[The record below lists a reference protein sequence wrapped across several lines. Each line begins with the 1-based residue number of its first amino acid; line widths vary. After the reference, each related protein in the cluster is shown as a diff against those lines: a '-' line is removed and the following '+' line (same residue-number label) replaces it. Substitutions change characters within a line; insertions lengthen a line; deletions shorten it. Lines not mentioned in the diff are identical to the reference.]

1 VTGPGTNNSAVTWHL
16 DLVAERTDGA
26 LRLTVWGRL
35 GSAGTASLVAALTSA
50 IASGDRHIVLD
61 LRGLDYINSAGIMAL
76 EVAAARLRTDGGG
89 LVLSNL
95 TPPVRLA
102 LELAGFPTD
111 VEVTADDR

>member
-1 VTGPGTNNSAVTWHL
+1 MTGPGTNNSTATWHL
-16 DLVAERTDGA
+16 DLSAERADGT
-26 LRLTVWGRL
+26 LRLTVSGRL
-35 GSAGTASLVAALTSA
+35 GSAGTASLVAAVSSA
-50 IASGDRHIVLD
+50 IASGDRRIVLD

-102 LELAGFPTD
+102 LELAGFPPD
-111 VEVTADDR
+111 VELTVDDR